1 MSSIETKKKKAP
13 ASSPRGKADQV
24 ASSKTAPPSSFE
36 PTDGCVRGVGKETEK
51 VPKNTC
57 IYSETERKRK
67 IKKEL
72 KRLKKLLENVD
83 ETKKSV
89 AQNLIEDAAFMY
101 VTLDET
107 KQIINRDGIIE
118 EYQNGANQKGFKKSS
133 AVEVYDKM
141 VNTYSKVVKQLC
153 EMLPAGESDD
163 VAESILDFARR
174 VR

>member
-13 ASSPRGKADQV
+13 ASSPRGKAAQA

-36 PTDGCVRGVGKETEK
+36 PTDGCVRGVGKEAEK

-118 EYQNGANQKGFKKSS
+118 EYQNGANQFGRKSS
-133 AVEVYDKM
+133 VEADAYV
-141 VNTYSKVVKQLC
+141 KVQKSYASVIKQLTDL
-153 EMLPAGESDD
+153 LPEQDETTAGADIT
-163 VAESILDFARR
+163 AFLDSE
-174 VR
+174 

>member
-13 ASSPRGKADQV
+13 ASSPRGKAAQA

-36 PTDGCVRGVGKETEK
+36 PTDGCVRGVGKEAEK

-72 KRLKKLLENVD
+72 KRLKKLLENV
-83 ETKKSV
+83 
-89 AQNLIEDAAFMY
+89 AFMY